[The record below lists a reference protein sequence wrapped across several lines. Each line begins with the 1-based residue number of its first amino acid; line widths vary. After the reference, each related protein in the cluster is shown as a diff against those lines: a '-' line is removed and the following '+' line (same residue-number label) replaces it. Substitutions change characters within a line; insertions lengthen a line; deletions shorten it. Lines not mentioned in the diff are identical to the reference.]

1 MASSLSG
8 VTMIRLQAWIRLLIP
23 LYVFLELLLPTLGF
37 TALPVSSSD
46 VERFVTG
53 LIGLVG
59 LLVAWWK
66 NNDVTE
72 RALRRRQSQE
82 QLENTSLTD

>member
-1 MASSLSG
+1 MASSFSG
-8 VTMIRLQAWIRLLIP
+8 VALIRLQAWIRLLIP

>member
-1 MASSLSG
+1 MAASVSG
-8 VTMIRLQAWIRLLIP
+8 VAMIRVQAWIRLLIP

-59 LLVAWWK
+59 LLIAWWK

-72 RALRRRQSQE
+72 RALRQRQAQE
-82 QLENTSLTD
+82 QMENTSITD

>member
-1 MASSLSG
+1 MAASLSG
-8 VTMIRLQAWIRLLIP
+8 VAMIRVQAWIRLLIP

-59 LLVAWWK
+59 LLIAWWK

-72 RALRRRQSQE
+72 RALRRRQAQE
-82 QLENTSLTD
+82 QMENTSITD

>member
-1 MASSLSG
+1 MASSFSG
-8 VTMIRLQAWIRLLIP
+8 VAMIRLQAWIRLLIP

-37 TALPVSSSD
+37 TALPVTSSD

-53 LIGLVG
+53 LVGLVG

>member
-72 RALRRRQSQE
+72 RAMRRRQAQE

>member
-1 MASSLSG
+1 MASSFSG
-8 VTMIRLQAWIRLLIP
+8 VAMIRLQAWIRLLIP

-72 RALRRRQSQE
+72 RAMRRRQAQE

>member
-1 MASSLSG
+1 MASSFSG
-8 VTMIRLQAWIRLLIP
+8 VAMIRLQAWIRLLIP

>member
-8 VTMIRLQAWIRLLIP
+8 VTMIRLQACIRLLIP
-23 LYVFLELLLPTLGF
+23 LYVFLELLLPTFGF
-37 TALPVSSSD
+37 TALPVSSND

-82 QLENTSLTD
+82 QLENTSLTV

>member
-1 MASSLSG
+1 MASSFSG
-8 VTMIRLQAWIRLLIP
+8 VAMIRLQAWIRLLIP

-37 TALPVSSSD
+37 TALPVTSSD

-53 LIGLVG
+53 LIGLIG

>member
-1 MASSLSG
+1 MASSFSG
-8 VTMIRLQAWIRLLIP
+8 VAMIRLQAWIRLLIP

-37 TALPVSSSD
+37 TALPVTSSD

>member
-8 VTMIRLQAWIRLLIP
+8 VPMIRLQAWIRLLIP

>member
-1 MASSLSG
+1 MAASLSG
-8 VTMIRLQAWIRLLIP
+8 VAMIRVQAWIRLLIP

-53 LIGLVG
+53 LVGVVG

-72 RALRRRQSQE
+72 RSLRRRQAQE
-82 QLENTSLTD
+82 QLENTSLTN

>member
-1 MASSLSG
+1 
-8 VTMIRLQAWIRLLIP
+8 MIRLQAWIRLLIP
-23 LYVFLELLLPTLGF
+23 LYVFLELLWPTLGF
-37 TALPVSSSD
+37 TALPVSASD

-53 LIGLVG
+53 LVGLVG

-72 RALRRRQSQE
+72 RALRRRQAQE
-82 QLENTSLTD
+82 QLENTSMTD